1 MKDAVLLKSFPNG
14 ISLILNEDADF
25 QTIIQEVAFKFS
37 EARNFFKNASMVLS
51 IEGRRL
57 DSAQEDEILQVIK
70 ENSSVNIVC
79 LIGHDEEKDGQFLR
93 ALGEMEQALASA
105 GEGRFYK
112 GTLKNREILETDT
125 SIVILGD
132 VYPGSAVISK
142 KNIYVLGGLYG
153 EAHAGS
159 DGAEDAYVMALELE
173 PERLMIND
181 VKLKSTKQ
189 SKWGIHPKI
198 QPKIAYIKDE
208 RIVTEPLTK
217 ELLSSL

>member
-1 MKDAVLLKSFPNG
+1 MKDAVILKSFQNG

-25 QTIIQEVAFKFS
+25 QTITDEIAFKFS
-37 EARNFFKNASMVLS
+37 QARNFFKDASMVLS
-51 IEGRRL
+51 IEGRRV
-57 DSAQEDEILQVIK
+57 DGAQEQEILRVIK
-70 ENSSVNIVC
+70 ENSSVNIIC
-79 LIGHDEEKDGQFLR
+79 LIGHDEEKNGQFIK
-93 ALGEMEQALASA
+93 AIGEIEQLIASA

-112 GTLKNREILETDT
+112 GSLKNREVLELET

-159 DGAEDAYVMALELE
+159 DGDDEAYVMALEME
-173 PERLMIND
+173 PERLMIGEM
-181 VKLKSTKQ
+181 KQKSAKQ

-198 QPKIAYIKDE
+198 QPKIAYVKGED
-208 RIVTEPLTK
+208 IVSEPLTK